1 MATTVE
7 ELRVKVTADTAAAE
21 KGLDRVDDKA
31 AQSGKGFS
39 AAKTA
44 VVGFAGAG
52 ATAIAGKLIMAASD
66 LNETVSKT
74 GVVFGKQT
82 DQVTGYA
89 QQMADKFGLP
99 KTAVLDAASS
109 FGLLGQAAGI
119 NGKPLAD
126 MSTNLAGLAA
136 DAMSFYNVPLEQA
149 LGDFTSALSGESEPV
164 KKYGVLMNEAAVNA
178 EALALGL
185 AKPVVNMKA
194 LGQAEI
200 AAMVAK
206 DRYTKAVK
214 KFGHGSV
221 EAAAAQAALFKAQD
235 KVKEAAKGTVGPL
248 TEAQKVQAR
257 TSLLTKGLS
266 KAQGDLARTSTSVS
280 NQTKMLQ
287 GRIQNLAADMGTKLL
302 PAAGAVLGG
311 LIGLIDHLPEM
322 VGWLKENGKTIGIV
336 AGVIT
341 AILLPA
347 LVRWGVTS
355 TIAAAK
361 SVAAW
366 VTTQATAIGSAWA
379 QVGAGLRVIASW
391 VAMGLAAVKSGAQT
405 VAIWALYK
413 AEAIKGAAVWVA
425 QQARIVASTVATAA
439 VSAATMAASVAR
451 TVAGWVL
458 MGAQSLIQA
467 ARMAA
472 AWFIALGPV
481 GWVIAAVIGLVA
493 LIIAN
498 WDTVV
503 KVTKAAWSAV
513 SNWLK
518 AAWTWIKSAASAA
531 LAFVVNLVTLQF
543 RVILA
548 VAKAVWNGIK
558 TAISAALG
566 FIKSVITTYVNT
578 YRAVI
583 TGAWNAI
590 KSVTSSAW
598 NGIKSVVSGA
608 INGLLGVVRSIP
620 GKIMGALGNLG
631 GLLRQSG
638 ERIMQGLA
646 DGIRAG
652 LGRVTSAVQGV
663 LKKARDLL
671 PFSPAKKGPFSGR
684 GWTLYSG
691 RSIPKALA
699 QGIMQNSSLVRK
711 AAMGMAEAAVPRIGN
726 VAGPGVT
733 PGTIGAS
740 RPSDDLRGGLRP
752 SQMANGPR
760 QGPTVQVDQRIYY
773 PVAEKTSTATNRGL
787 QRVAA
792 LPIGG

>member
-74 GVVFGKQT
+74 GVVFGDQT
-82 DQVTGYA
+82 EQVTGYA

-109 FGLLGQAAGI
+109 FGLLGQAAGLS
-119 NGKPLAD
+119 GKPLAT
-126 MSTNLAGLAA
+126 MSTDLAGLAA

-194 LGQAEI
+194 LGQAEM

-206 DRYTKAVK
+206 DKYTKAVQ
-214 KFGHGSV
+214 KFGHGSI
-221 EAAAAQAALFKAQD
+221 EAAAAQVAMFKAQD
-235 KVKEAAKGTVGPL
+235 KVKEAAKGVVGPL

-266 KAQGDLARTSTSVS
+266 KAQGDLARTSDSVS
-280 NQTKMLQ
+280 NRTKMLQ
-287 GRIQNLAADMGTKLL
+287 GRIQNMAADMGTKLL
-302 PAAGAVLGG
+302 PAAGAVLGS
-311 LIGLIDHLPEM
+311 LLSLLDALPRM

-341 AILLPA
+341 AILLPS
-347 LVRWGVTS
+347 LIQWGVQS

-366 VTTQATAIGSAWA
+366 VASSASAVASGWVTIGSM
-379 QVGAGLRVIASW
+379 LRVVAGW
-391 VAMGLAAVKSGAQT
+391 VMMGAAAVKSAAQT

-413 AEAIKGAAVWVA
+413 VEAIKGAAA
-425 QQARIVASTVATAA
+425 HA
-439 VSAATMAASVAR
+439 VSAARV
-451 TVAGWVL
+451 VGGWVL
-458 MGAQSLIQA
+458 MGVQSMIQA

-481 GWVIAAVIGLVA
+481 GWVIAAVIALVA
-493 LIIAN
+493 LVIAN

-503 KVTKAAWSAV
+503 KATKAAWSAV
-513 SNWLK
+513 TGWLK
-518 AAWTWIKSAASAA
+518 QAWAWIKSASAAA
-531 LAFVVNLVTLQF
+531 LAFLVNLVTLQF
-543 RVILA
+543 RIILGI
-548 VAKAVWNGIK
+548 AKTVWNGIK
-558 TAISAALG
+558 AAISAALG
-566 FIKSVITTYVNT
+566 FIKAVITTYVNT

-608 INGLLGVVRSIP
+608 IGGLISVVRSIP

-652 LGRVTSAVQGV
+652 LGRVTSAVKGV
-663 LKKARDLL
+663 LQKARNLL
-671 PFSPAKKGPFSGR
+671 PFSPAKTGPFSGR

-691 RSIPKALA
+691 RSISAALA
-699 QGIMQNSSLVRK
+699 KGMTQNLSMVRK
-711 AAMGMAEAAVPRIGN
+711 SALGMAEAAVPRIGN
-726 VAGPGVT
+726 VTGPGVT
-733 PGTIGAS
+733 PGGMGGSRAS
-740 RPSDDLRGGLRP
+740 GDLRGGLRP

-773 PVAEKTSTATNRGL
+773 PVAEKTTTATNRGL